1 MPAAALV
8 GEPSRPTTPRPA
20 ARRAGAAARDQRG
33 RARSR
38 ARARRAPAALKS
50 TIELPSKYQS
60 PVDVEKLV
68 YGDLP
73 EDDVRALRQVSG
85 QLRAPYED
93 DAEESTRFRTS
104 SRTCRRSTRSTTRT
118 RTRSSASPSSATTR
132 PRAQGDEDEQGR
144 HHLVPQDEGDAQ
156 DAVPRAHQPGAR
168 RRLRERRR
176 ERAAPAPG
184 RRARRLGRD
193 ERERRRRRARHR
205 RHGAGRRDRRQAL
218 RLDEPDRVQDG
229 PPRGRQLDA
238 GHGRLGDERRLRGV
252 HALPAAR
259 ELRHRLGLRRQL

>member
-1 MPAAALV
+1 MHGRRRRGARAARCRALAAHV
-8 GEPSRPTTPRPA
+8 YDRAPEQVPVAGRRGEARVRRPA
-20 ARRAGAAARDQRG
+20 RGRRAG
-33 RARSR
+33 
-38 ARARRAPAALKS
+38 P
-50 TIELPSKYQS
+50 
-60 PVDVEKLV
+60 
-68 YGDLP
+68 
-73 EDDVRALRQVSG
+73 LRQVSG
-85 QLRAPYED
+85 QLRALVRGRRGGV
-93 DAEESTRFRTS
+93 DALRVLQAEPAGD
-104 SRTCRRSTRSTTRT
+104 RRAQQPEPVRALRHHQVQ
-118 RTRSSASPSSATTR
+118 RLLG

-144 HHLVPQDEGDAQ
+144 HHLVPQDEGDTQ